1 MALNVGLSATV
12 SEKVTS
18 EKTASAVG
26 SGLVP
31 VFSTPELARL
41 IEQAAVA
48 ALNGALESGKTTV
61 GTNLNFDHLA
71 PTPVGMTVSA
81 TATLKSIDGR
91 QLVFEISARDDVEP
105 VAKGTHTR
113 FVVNSEKFV
122 AKAEQKAAL
131 VKK

>member
-1 MALNVGLSATV
+1 MTLIPGLSATL
-12 SEKVTS
+12 SKKVTP
-18 EKTASAVG
+18 ETTASAVG

-48 ALNGALESGKTTV
+48 ALDGALADGQTTV

-71 PTPVGMTVSA
+71 PTPVGMTVFA
-81 TATLKSIDGR
+81 TATLHAIDGR
-91 QLVFEISARDDVEP
+91 KLVFEVSARDDVEP

-122 AKAEQKAAL
+122 AKAEKKAAQ

>member
-1 MALNVGLSATV
+1 MTLKLGLSATV
-12 SEKVTS
+12 SEKVTP
-18 EKTASAVG
+18 EMTASAVG

-48 ALNGALESGKTTV
+48 ALDGALDDGQTTV

-71 PTPVGMTVSA
+71 ATPVGMTVSA
-81 TATLKSIDGR
+81 TATLQAIDGR
-91 QLVFEISARDDVEP
+91 KLVFEIAAQDDIEP

-113 FVVNSEKFV
+113 FMVNSAKFV
-122 AKAEQKAAL
+122 AKAEKKAAL

>member
-1 MALNVGLSATV
+1 MSLKIGLSATV
-12 SEKVTS
+12 SKKVTP
-18 EKTASAVG
+18 ETTASAVG

-48 ALNGALESGKTTV
+48 ALDEALNAGDTSV

-71 PTPVGMTVSA
+71 PTPVGMTVFA
-81 TATLKSIDGR
+81 TATLSAIDGR
-91 QLVFEISARDDVEP
+91 KLVFDVSARDDVET

-113 FVVNSEKFV
+113 FVVNGEKFV
-122 AKAEQKAAL
+122 AKAQQKAAQ